1 MYAENSHW
9 YRPYPEQESW
19 KSGDPKSGSCLVVP
33 FIPNGLPFFARALG
47 MLSSV
52 EIVILAHLDLE
63 AAAV

>member
-1 MYAENSHW
+1 MPKTVIDTVHTLNKN
-9 YRPYPEQESW
+9 PE

-52 EIVILAHLDLE
+52 EIVIPAHLDLE